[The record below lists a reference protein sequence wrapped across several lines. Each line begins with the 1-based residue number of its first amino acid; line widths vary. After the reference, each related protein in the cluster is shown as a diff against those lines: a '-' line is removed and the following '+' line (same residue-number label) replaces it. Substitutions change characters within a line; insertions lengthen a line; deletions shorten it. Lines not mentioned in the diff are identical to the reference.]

1 MKINNIKKLVPAI
14 MMAGSLLF
22 SVAGFS
28 QTKKLPDG
36 TVVYENGNKKLPNGT
51 IIRKDGS
58 ILKTGGERWPDG
70 TVKVPGQ
77 DRSYSKTRTNGRR
90 NYEKRVPPGQAKKM
104 YGGKAKDY
112 APGQQKK
119 WKKNKNWK
127 HEKHHENENHDDNG
141 NRNHEKKGKHDD

>member
-1 MKINNIKKLVPAI
+1 MKNSYLKKLVPAI
-14 MMAGSLLF
+14 MMAGSLLI
-22 SVAGFS
+22 STAGFS

-70 TVKVPGQ
+70 TIKVPGEE
-77 DRSYSKTRTNGRR
+77 RTYSKTHKKVKHRHQGQL
-90 NYEKRVPPGQAKKM
+90 PPGQAKKR
-104 YGGKAKDY
+104 YGGEAKDY

-119 WKKNKNWK
+119 YKKNKNWK
-127 HEKHHENENHDDNG
+127 DGKHKEH
-141 NRNHEKKGKHDD
+141 GKHDD